1 MFNPAYFENSRGDG
15 FGALEVLGGLEP
27 EDRDAPAF
35 APLQKSTL
43 RGEITGPLAALRLTQ
58 RFAYR
63 AEECDKVLEAAYRF
77 PLPGDAAVTGVVVRF
92 GDVEIVAELKPRA
105 QAEAAYAAAKEA
117 GEQAALVSR
126 ESPDVFT
133 LLVAGIR
140 PDEPVEVE
148 TRYVQLAR
156 SAGLA
161 WRLRAPLTTAPRY
174 VRMDE
179 LNAAHAKGQPLAIL
193 RDPGHRF
200 ELELTVRD
208 AAQVESPTH
217 SLRVEQTNDAG
228 EERLRVT
235 LADGEVLPDRDF
247 VLDWQPRQAESRPS
261 LSLCCHHD
269 PAADQVYFL
278 AAVTPPLQPPVTE
291 TVPREMILLLDHSGS
306 MHGPKW
312 AAADWAMERFLR
324 ELTPADRF
332 ALAIFHTH
340 TRWFTP
346 EIQPADPD
354 TVDKV
359 VDWLKR
365 RRDSGGT
372 ELGVALEQAL
382 RLPRSE
388 GDLARHVVIVTD
400 AAVTDAGRI
409 LRLVDEEARRSPS
422 RRISV
427 LCIDAA
433 PNAYLANAMA
443 ERGGG
448 VAKFLTSDPS
458 EVDITTA
465 LEEALAFWAA
475 PLLTGLRLEVDR
487 ETVEGDHRP
496 ADAARAG
503 WSGLD
508 LGDLPGGQMRWVCG
522 RAPGADLPTL
532 QAALCADKVDSLA
545 ATEMDLARLDPAPAL
560 KALFGAHRINEL
572 EYLIHAGYDRE
583 TLAAH
588 LAELGYD
595 GRAVMGG
602 VADAVYTENQR
613 RAAAE
618 ALRSLLVQE
627 AMDYGLPSSETSFV
641 AVRHEAGER
650 VEATVPVANAL
661 PAGWK
666 PPVGSMK
673 GAGRARQGA
682 KENFLQAA
690 AASYAPPPMPDLGMG
705 PAMATRPQP
714 SFMPGPAPNVQTKG
728 MGGPMP
734 AATGGSEFQVF
745 AGKPQFQNGK
755 ATLFDSSRDPDPLP
769 GQGALTQIRA
779 EFPQPGKGGVPETAR
794 LLIFVGDLA
803 EPRAVVRLAD
813 LARYGAR
820 PLNITRQ
827 RGEVVRIGLAASG
840 KTMKKV
846 ELTIWM
852 TVH

>member
-27 EDRDAPAF
+27 ADRDAPAF
-35 APLQKSTL
+35 VPLQKSTL
-43 RGEITGPLAALRLTQ
+43 RGEITGPLADLRLTQ
-58 RFAYR
+58 RFAYS
-63 AEECDKVLEAAYRF
+63 AEEYDKVLEAAYRF
-77 PLPGDAAVTGVVVRF
+77 PLPGDAAVTGVRVHF

-105 QAEAAYAAAKEA
+105 EAEAAYAAAKEA

-148 TRYVQLAR
+148 TSYVQLAR

-200 ELELTVRD
+200 ELDLTVRD
-208 AAQVESPTH
+208 AVQVESPTH
-217 SLRVEQTNDAG
+217 ALAVEKIVEKINDEG

-235 LADGEVLPDRDF
+235 LADGPVLPDRDF
-247 VLDWQPRQAESRPS
+247 VLAWRPRQAETRPG
-261 LSLCCHHD
+261 LSLRCHHD
-269 PAADQVYFL
+269 EVEDQVYFL
-278 AAVTPPLQPPVTE
+278 AAVTPPVQPPATNPI
-291 TVPREMILLLDHSGS
+291 PREMILLLDHSGS

-324 ELTPADRF
+324 ELTPDDRF

-340 TRWFTP
+340 TRWFNP
-346 EIQPADPD
+346 GIQPADPQ
-354 TVDKV
+354 TVDKAV
-359 VDWLKR
+359 AWLKAH
-365 RRDSGGT
+365 RDSGGT

-458 EVDITTA
+458 EQDITTA

-487 ETVEGDHRP
+487 ERVAGDHRL
-496 ADAARAG
+496 ASTHRVG

-522 RAPGADLPTL
+522 RAPSAGRPRL
-532 QAALCADKVDSLA
+532 QAELCADPEGSLA
-545 ATEMDLARLDPAPAL
+545 AVEADLDRLDPTPAL

-572 EYLIHAGYDRE
+572 EHLVHAGYDRE
-583 TLAAH
+583 TLAAR
-588 LAELGYD
+588 LDDLGYD
-595 GRAVMGG
+595 GQAVMAG
-602 VADAVYTENQR
+602 VADSVYAENQR

-618 ALRSLLVQE
+618 ALRGLLVEE
-627 AMDYGLPSSETSFV
+627 ALNYGLPSSETSFV
-641 AVRHEAGER
+641 AVRHEADKP

-661 PAGWK
+661 PSGWTH
-666 PPVGSMK
+666 PMIPR
-673 GAGRARQGA
+673 AGRRGGS
-682 KENFLQAA
+682 KGDFLQTA

-705 PAMATRPQP
+705 PAMAERPQP
-714 SFMPGPAPNVQTKG
+714 SFMPGPARSVPPTR
-728 MGGPMP
+728 MGGSQS
-734 AATGGSEFQVF
+734 GGGEFQVF
-745 AGKPQFQNGK
+745 AGAPRFQEGK
-755 ATLFDSSRDPDPLP
+755 ATLFDSNREPDPLP
-769 GQGALTQIRA
+769 AQGALSQIRA
-779 EFPQPGKGGVPETAR
+779 EFPQGGEEGVPETVR

-813 LARYGAR
+813 LARYGVR
-820 PLNITRQ
+820 PLNIARQ
-827 RGEVVRIGLAASG
+827 PGEVVRIELVDSG
-840 KTMKKV
+840 KTMGKV
-846 ELTIWM
+846 ELEIWL